1 MKIRSSEI
9 VVSAIKRE
17 QYPAEGLPEIALVGR
32 SNVGK
37 SSATNALLNRRNF
50 ARTSQTPGKTRTI
63 NFYKINNE
71 FYFVDLPG
79 YGYAKVSKS
88 EKDKWGVI
96 MERYLQD
103 RQELCAIFLLVDIR
117 HEPTNDDVMMYEWI
131 KHFGYNCVVI
141 ATKAD
146 KISRGQYQKHI
157 SIIRKKLQLEKD
169 EKVIPLSSSKKTGV
183 EDVWN
188 DIRHEP
194 TNDDVMMYEW
204 IKHFGYNCVVIAT
217 KADKISRGQ
226 YQKHISIIRKKLQLE
241 KDEKVI
247 PLSSSKK
254 TGVEDVWNEIIAQY
268 EEHGY
273 EITVD

>member
-9 VVSAIKRE
+9 VVSAIRKE

-131 KHFGYNCVVI
+131 K
-141 ATKAD
+141 
-146 KISRGQYQKHI
+146 Q
-157 SIIRKKLQLEKD
+157 
-169 EKVIPLSSSKKTGV
+169 
-183 EDVWN
+183 
-188 DIRHEP
+188 
-194 TNDDVMMYEW
+194 
-204 IKHFGYNCVVIAT
+204 FGYNCVVIAT